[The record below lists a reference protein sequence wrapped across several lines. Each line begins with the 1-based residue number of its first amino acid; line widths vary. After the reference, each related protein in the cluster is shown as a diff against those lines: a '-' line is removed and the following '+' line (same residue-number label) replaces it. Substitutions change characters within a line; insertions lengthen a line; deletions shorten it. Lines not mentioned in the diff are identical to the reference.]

1 MRSDKETQAGLNL
14 SSGDNRHTHL
24 KMNNH
29 DNCGGKGATQT
40 MRPWGVTVQLYFHVW
55 VACSLSSF

>member
-1 MRSDKETQAGLNL
+1 
-14 SSGDNRHTHL
+14 
-24 KMNNH
+24 MNNH

-55 VACSLSSF
+55 VACSLSFFLKDLYLKVKKLNVLKVV